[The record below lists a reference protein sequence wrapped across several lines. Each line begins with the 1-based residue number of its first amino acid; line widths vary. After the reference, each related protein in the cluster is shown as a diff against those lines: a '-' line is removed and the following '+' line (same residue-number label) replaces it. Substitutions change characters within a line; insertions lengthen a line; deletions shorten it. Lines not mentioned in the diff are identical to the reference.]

1 MITPIASFLFSLA
14 GRRPKALCFG
24 RLTSKQMCRMRE
36 KSQPSNKYGV
46 KKTPPVISPLF
57 TLPFVKGDTEGFI
70 SLPKILLD

>member
-1 MITPIASFLFSLA
+1 
-14 GRRPKALCFG
+14 
-24 RLTSKQMCRMRE
+24 MRE

-46 KKTPPVISPLF
+46 KKTPPLISPLF